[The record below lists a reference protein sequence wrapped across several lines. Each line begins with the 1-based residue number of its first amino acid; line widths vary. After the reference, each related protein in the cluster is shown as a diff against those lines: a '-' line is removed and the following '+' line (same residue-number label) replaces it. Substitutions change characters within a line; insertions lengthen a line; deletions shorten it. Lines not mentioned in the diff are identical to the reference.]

1 MNAPVAQSPTT
12 LGESAGIASTYR
24 LDQIAD
30 ADLLASTQR
39 LVGRSNQLLAA
50 LLAHLA
56 EVEARGIHR
65 LRACASLYT
74 YCVFELRFSEDAA
87 FRRSRAARVARRFP
101 IIFQQV
107 ADGELHLTALVL
119 LAPHLTEEN
128 HRELLARAK
137 HRTKREIL
145 SLVRAL
151 APEPMLPD
159 RVEPLGPEPAG
170 IPMPGA
176 STWRSFVQSLADSV
190 RELPPG
196 QRPKDWT
203 DRASAAA
210 PSGVG
215 EQTVSAAADTA
226 ASVDAAA
233 IAERG
238 REAAVGG
245 ERFKIQFT
253 ASQEYVDVLERAQ
266 DLLSHAVPDR
276 SLEQVH
282 LRALRLLVDQL
293 EKRKYGAPRPWP
305 PAGSRALAS
314 SKAPAGSV
322 PAEGAE
328 APASSKAPAGSVP
341 AG

>member
-1 MNAPVAQSPTT
+1 MNAPIAQPLTT
-12 LGESAGIASTYR
+12 LGESAGTASAYR
-24 LDQIAD
+24 FDQISD
-30 ADLLASTQR
+30 ADLLTSTQR

-145 SLVRAL
+145 SLVRAI
-151 APEPMLPD
+151 APDPTVPD
-159 RVEPLGPEPAG
+159 RIEPLGPEPVG

-176 STWRSFVQSLADSV
+176 ATWRTFVESLASTV

-203 DRASAAA
+203 NTANTAADMGA
-210 PSGVG
+210 ADLAANVG
-215 EQTVSAAADTA
+215 ADTA
-226 ASVDAAA
+226 ASVD
-233 IAERG
+233 
-238 REAAVGG
+238 
-245 ERFKIQFT
+245 
-253 ASQEYVDVLERAQ
+253 
-266 DLLSHAVPDR
+266 
-276 SLEQVH
+276 
-282 LRALRLLVDQL
+282 
-293 EKRKYGAPRPWP
+293 
-305 PAGSRALAS
+305 
-314 SKAPAGSV
+314 SV
-322 PAEGAE
+322 A
-328 APASSKAPAGSVP
+328 
-341 AG
+341 